1 MHLNWGSTE
10 RELERDFKSLYRSE
24 MIMTVKLKT
33 YLVVL
38 LLRDGSC
45 LSSATIHFE
54 IMQKGN
60 YCETMVMVHFG
71 LIRSISVHSIYIG
84 PCQCTSVHFNLLR
97 SIFDPFNPHRS
108 ISSDLVFLAYLVYFR
123 PCGPY
128 LVHSVHISPIRST
141 LSILVH
147 FESALANWVSCYK

>member
-1 MHLNWGSTE
+1 
-10 RELERDFKSLYRSE
+10 

-108 ISSDLVFLAYLVYFR
+108 FVRFGLFGLFSLFQTMRSIFGPFSSHQSNS
-123 PCGPY
+123 
-128 LVHSVHISPIRST
+128 VHSINFGP
-141 LSILVH
+141 L
-147 FESALANWVSCYK
+147 